1 MTEVFLTILWCLCLM
16 GGGIFVYLAH
26 MNAQRNVKELKT
38 IVDAIEKYQGK
49 VEAIELI
56 LATLT
61 DEQAKMKSDL
71 TVVKGVATLGRK

>member
-1 MTEVFLTILWCLCLM
+1 MTEVFLTILWCLFVM
-16 GGGIFVYLAH
+16 GGGIFVYLARQF
-26 MNAQRNVKELKT
+26 AQKNNKSLQD

-49 VEAIELI
+49 IELI
-56 LATLT
+56 ELTLAAQK